1 VDGYKL
7 TLASDVLERDGLGL
21 ELYSPDGTLIA
32 EVFRD
37 DDSGVRTFNSFMPL
51 NLRPEVLAWF
61 LDQAA
66 RRL

>member
-1 VDGYKL
+1 MDGYKL

-21 ELYSPDGTLIA
+21 ELCSPDGTLVG

-51 NLRPEVLAWF
+51 NVRAEVLAWF

-66 RRL
+66 QRL